1 MSQDIKDWVH
11 YGSAIGMLISCVV
24 LTFISFL
31 TLHLVHNSV
40 LMYVALCITFAAAT
54 FGVTLY
60 FRNSLG
66 QFGAEMM
73 EDIRFIIRDEI
84 DKHVNEKHVINTKD
98 GPIQDAI

>member
-1 MSQDIKDWVH
+1 MSQNIKDWVH
-11 YGSAIGMLISCVV
+11 YGSAISMLISCVV

-31 TLHLVHNSV
+31 TLHLVHNTV

-66 QFGAEMM
+66 QFGTEMM
-73 EDIRFIIRDEI
+73 ENIRFIIRDEI
-84 DKHVNEKHVINTKD
+84 YKHVNEKHVINTKD